1 MLIVD
6 DDPVSAAILWNI
18 CTELDAHCVVATSGQ
33 EAVHWLEHQVFDFV
47 LLDRNM
53 PCCDG
58 FCVLQQIR
66 MHFCEAEM
74 PVVVVTADHDQQSTV
89 EAFEKGANDFITK
102 PFDAVTAQARI
113 RTHLRMQRMQRQLG
127 ESRIR
132 YELAMQGTNDGIWD
146 WDLETD
152 RVYFSP
158 RWQAMLGMA
167 ERELYTVP
175 DHWLIRIHE
184 DDRARID
191 RHLQAHLEGLTRHF
205 ESELRMQHRD
215 GKYRWMLCRG
225 KAVFDNHG
233 KATRIAGSLTDVTEG
248 KSVDPLTGL
257 PNRALFLERV
267 SRRFAQFQR
276 EPGRLFAVFYIDV
289 DDFKRVN
296 DSYGHAAGDMILVAV
311 ASQIEKQVRRADSVV
326 ARLGGDEFAIL
337 VEDLQHACDGD
348 LIAKRLIN
356 AINTPVAVAS
366 DELVSPAASV
376 GVAFA
381 SPVMQDSEEL
391 LRTADHAMYRAKKQ
405 GKNCF
410 SLSPPG
416 PAILEVEAGN

>member
-18 CTELDAHCVVATSGQ
+18 CTELGAHCVAASSGQ

-66 MHFCEAEM
+66 THFCEAEM
-74 PVVVVTADHDQQSTV
+74 PVVVVTADHDQLSIV

-102 PFDAVTAQARI
+102 PFDAVSAQARI
-113 RTHLRMQRMQRQLG
+113 RTHLRMQRMQRQLS

-146 WDLETD
+146 WDLESD

-158 RWQAMLGMA
+158 RWQAMLGMD

-184 DDRARID
+184 DDRARIE
-191 RHLQAHLEGLTRHF
+191 RHLESHLLGLTNHF

-233 KATRIAGSLTDVTEG
+233 QATRIAGSLTDVTEG

-267 SRRFAQFQR
+267 ARRFAQFQR
-276 EPGRLFAVFYIDV
+276 EPGRMFAIFYIDI
-289 DDFKRVN
+289 DDFKHVN
-296 DSYGHAAGDMILVAV
+296 DSYGHAAGDAMLVAV
-311 ASQIEKQVRRADSVV
+311 ASQIEAQVRRADSVV

-337 VEDLQHACDGD
+337 VEDLQRAEDAD
-348 LIAKRLIN
+348 IIANRLIN
-356 AINTPVAVAS
+356 AIRTPVAVAG
-366 DELVSPAASV
+366 DEQVSPAASV

-381 SPVMQDSEEL
+381 SPSMQSTDGL
-391 LRTADHAMYRAKKQ
+391 LRTADSAMYQAKKQ
-405 GKNCF
+405 GKNRY
-410 SLSPPG
+410 SLSPTD
-416 PAILEVEAGN
+416 ASSLAVQAGD